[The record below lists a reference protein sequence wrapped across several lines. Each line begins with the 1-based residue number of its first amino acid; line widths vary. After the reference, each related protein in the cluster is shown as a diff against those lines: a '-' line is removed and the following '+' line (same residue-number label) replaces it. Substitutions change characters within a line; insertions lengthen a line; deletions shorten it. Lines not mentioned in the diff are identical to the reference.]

1 MQYRGFSF
9 NVVQGFGRKFWR
21 WFATIKGIEL
31 SGDAATE
38 AEATSEAQQA
48 IDRAIKLVG
57 PRTSGEIFKQL
68 QVCADLPNRFRLPHR
83 KGDTQLRRLH
93 CGRARCALQ

>member
-1 MQYRGFSF
+1 MEYRGFSF
-9 NVVQGFGRKFWR
+9 NVVQGLGRDFWR

-38 AEATSEAQQA
+38 AEAISEAQQA

-57 PRTSGEIFKQL
+57 PRT
-68 QVCADLPNRFRLPHR
+68 N
-83 KGDTQLRRLH
+83 
-93 CGRARCALQ
+93 